1 MKDYTLAVI
10 IPCWNCEPY
19 IGQMLDCLL
28 NQTFSDWKAFL
39 VDDGCTDGT
48 AAVIKGF
55 SVEDARINYVLRDRG
70 PKGAQTCR
78 NIGFDLSKGARY
90 VVFFDADDL
99 IATYCFEQRVCFMD
113 NHPNLDFGVFPAKAF
128 VNDIWDNTNYVY
140 GIRFLDDDLQALLN
154 WNLPMVVWNNIYCRQ
169 SLVDYGL
176 GWDENLLSLQDSDFN
191 IHALVKGMHY
201 EYANVFVDYFYRII
215 DDGVA
220 KKIRSEQQ
228 YDSHVYLLNK
238 TLELVSNHSKC
249 YAFYLK
255 NNVLLFVDLM
265 QGNRSHL
272 RQITKLPWIR
282 KKVWFRFKLMLLL
295 SLNFRG
301 RKRLFPKEVL
311 YSRQLSKCWMESM
324 EKTAERFRLNA
335 NGMANNE
342 IF

>member
-48 AAVIKGF
+48 ATVIKGF

-99 IATYCFEQRVCFMD
+99 IATCCFEQRVGFMD
-113 NHPNLDFGVFPAKAF
+113 NHPNLDFGIFPAKAF
-128 VNDIWDNTNYVY
+128 VNHIWDNANYVY
-140 GIRFLDDDLQALLN
+140 GIRFLEDDLQALLN

-176 GWDENLLSLQDSDFN
+176 AWDEKLLSLQDSDFN
-191 IHALVKGMHY
+191 IQAIVKGLHY
-201 EYANVFVDYFYRII
+201 EYAKGNVDYFYRIVN
-215 DDGVA
+215 DGIA
-220 KKIRSEQQ
+220 KKIRTKQH

-238 TLELVSNHSKC
+238 TLDSVSSFSNN
-249 YAFYLK
+249 YDFYLK
-255 NNVLLFVDLM
+255 NHVLLFM
-265 QGNRSHL
+265 EIMKEEKKHL
-272 RQITKLPWIR
+272 RQIINLSWVCKHW
-282 KKVWFRFKLMLLL
+282 WFRSKLLLLMLF
-295 SLNFRG
+295 NYRG
-301 RKRLFPKEVL
+301 KKHLFKKEVL
-311 YSRQLSKCWMESM
+311 FSRQLSKCWNESM
-324 EKTAERFRLNA
+324 KKNAERFYMEVKSL
-335 NGMANNE
+335 
-342 IF
+342 